1 MCCAG
6 LGCMIGEGRGGSF
19 PLGGRSSGRRRV
31 RGAGLRICADGDGL
45 GACMKASLKKPLA
58 VVSRMLADSGLSP
71 GRRRV
76 AELMLI
82 GLSAEEIAIELRL
95 SYHTVR
101 GYE

>member
-1 MCCAG
+1 
-6 LGCMIGEGRGGSF
+6 
-19 PLGGRSSGRRRV
+19 
-31 RGAGLRICADGDGL
+31 
-45 GACMKASLKKPLA
+45 
-58 VVSRMLADSGLSP
+58 MLADSGLSP